1 MRFTASLFI
10 LILTAAALAPN
21 QAAPGPKSVT
31 IPITLD
37 HNRVII
43 DVDLPLADGSAQR
56 VRAWVDNGNPELWMS
71 RRVASL
77 MRLTVDCAVPTCV
90 AIGPMHEIVI
100 GGMKVSLS
108 SLKQAKIPIGSK
120 QVNSDQAQA
129 VMIPGMSAEINIP
142 STILRNYAVVVD
154 FPGRH
159 FTIGAPG
166 SVKFNGVS
174 GKIFVNP
181 ANGLVQVP
189 SKIENKKY
197 NLGLDMGASISSL
210 APDVFESLA
219 ASHPQWPHMTGAI
232 GPANMWGTSDEP
244 GWKLLRLDNLQ
255 YGSQF
260 LSDTAMA
267 RLSPEATA
275 DVAKRAGTS
284 TAGLLGAE
292 ALLTDR
298 VGIDYAHKLV
308 YFEIGLT
315 FKAPDFDVVG
325 LTLRPEI
332 DGHFTLIAIVD
343 FDGKP
348 SVLQGQDGVQIGDH
362 LVAVG
367 DIPTAGSTLGQVWS
381 MLRGS
386 PSQERKLTI
395 ERKGKQF
402 TVVAKVQHFFG
413 KAAVENK

>member
-1 MRFTASLFI
+1 MRFTDSLFI
-10 LILTAAALAPN
+10 LILTAAALAQKP
-21 QAAPGPKSVT
+21 AAPEPKSVT
-31 IPITLD
+31 VPITLD
-37 HNRVII
+37 HNRVVI
-43 DVDLPLADGSAQR
+43 DVDIPLTDGSNR
-56 VRAWVDNGNPELWMS
+56 RIRAWVDNGNPELWMS
-71 RRVASL
+71 RRVANL
-77 MRLTVDCAVPTCV
+77 MRLTVDCAAPACV
-90 AIGPMHEIVI
+90 ATGALPEIAI
-100 GGMKVSLS
+100 GGMKVSLAS
-108 SLKQAKIPIGSK
+108 VKQAKIPIGSK
-120 QVNSDQAQA
+120 QANSDQAQA
-129 VMIPGMSAEINIP
+129 VMIPGMTAEINIP
-142 STILRNYAVVVD
+142 STILRNYAILVD
-154 FPGRH
+154 FPGRD

-166 SVKFNGVS
+166 SVKFNGMS

-181 ANGLVQVP
+181 ENGLVQIP
-189 SKIENKKY
+189 SKVENRKF
-197 NLGLDMGASISSL
+197 NLGLDMGASISFL
-210 APDVFESLA
+210 APDVFDSLA

-244 GWKLLRLDNLQ
+244 GWKLLRLEHLQ

-267 RLSPEATA
+267 RLSPEASA

-308 YFEIGLT
+308 YFEIGST

-325 LTLRPEI
+325 LTLRPEV
-332 DGHFTLIAIVD
+332 DGHFTVIAIAD

-381 MLRGS
+381 MLRGT
-386 PSQERKLTI
+386 PGQERKLAI
-395 ERKGKQF
+395 ERNGKEF

-413 KAAVENK
+413 EAAAENR